1 MDKRARSVLLPKV
14 TTMQQKQMA
23 AVFLRSYVREGL
35 SAPFFVGLI
44 IWVLISTSSS
54 GGGNGTHLSADSGL
68 VEVVS
73 VHDSRG
79 EIPCSS
85 FTKFGFYLFAGG
97 TDAQLA
103 ITPENGVAVGVLAA
117 ERHLRIQVRS
127 LGGPPLILQT
137 WNTGGTSLAIELVAF
152 GSRVQRELPPG
163 EKLALRFPAMNVSP
177 SETGAQ
183 GLGQESLPVPT
194 QAESDPIGH
203 GLPFTVMEVR
213 VRNPDPHRTA
223 SWRWKILPVLP
234 EGMHSAGPLI
244 KLTPADPQVTPPPTL
259 PPLHPVIEDA
269 LIEWDWR
276 LQDDLA
282 SGSPDIRKYAAA
294 LEKLFARGNAL
305 IREFAERKVS
315 GEAWEESL
323 RQWRELEASWQALT
337 RASTAIED
345 LSRWENLWRQ
355 ARQIKRQLALCD
367 PCFSGKKIAFVKSA
381 ASIFSHQLTQYTGNC
396 ARPGGGV
403 FILDRPGFSMA
414 CTDLTS
420 GRLPMG
426 SFEFCDVAPDGQ
438 RVVFSFCPVDRAP
451 VNRES
456 ALDRFFHIWQIGVD
470 GTGLTQ
476 LTDGPHDDFAAKYL
490 SDGRLV
496 FVSTRRGGF
505 HRCGRGP
512 CPVHTLTL
520 ADPDGSNPRV
530 VSFHETQEWDP
541 VPLWDGRI
549 LYTRWDYVDRNAVFY
564 QQLWTVRSD
573 GTFVQAYYGNN
584 TLNPIGIWEAR
595 PIPGTN
601 SVIATAAAH
610 HAMTAGSIIRVDVT
624 RGQDGP
630 QAITRLT
637 PDALFPES
645 EYPVPNRS
653 GGKWFNPAGVDSPPP
668 IPPEQQRF
676 PGHCYRTPYPLSEST
691 FLVAYS
697 YDQLVGEPDPNQV
710 NMFGLYWMDI
720 HGNKELIYRDLNISS
735 LWPVAFEP
743 RPLSPHHKV
752 VQETASTPAKSPTPL
767 PISFSSVS
775 PAPERPTVG
784 AVPAERDSETLSSNE
799 EGLVFLANVYNAWPK
814 LPRERIVRLRIVQVL
829 PKSTWH
835 ANEPRLGIP
844 NISPG
849 KQVLGTVPV
858 EEDGSA
864 YFRVPARKPLSFQ
877 ALDELGRAVQIMRSI
892 TYVQPG
898 ETTSCLGC
906 HEPRHMT
913 PRNGGFPLALRR
925 PPSEITPG
933 PPGSRP
939 FSYPLL
945 VQPVLDRHCVSC
957 HSPQKPEGNIVLTED
972 IAGSYT
978 VSYNILARYV
988 PYSDWAGRPG
998 DFRVINSEPTTQPDF
1013 FGARASPLV
1022 NLLLRGHHGVQLSAE
1037 EWERLFTWMDCNA
1050 LFYGTFNVADQKKQL
1065 LGEVIAGPDLE

>member
-1 MDKRARSVLLPKV
+1 MRHPPA
-14 TTMQQKQMA
+14 A
-23 AVFLRSYVREGL
+23 AVHPAFFPGR
-35 SAPFFVGLI
+35 SAPAVSFFWCAVLALVSANSIAGEVATNPPADAGLLEI
-44 IWVLISTSSS
+44 
-54 GGGNGTHLSADSGL
+54 LSVRDSD
-68 VEVVS
+68 V
-73 VHDSRG
+73 
-79 EIPCSS
+79 EIPCSGS
-85 FTKFGFYLFAGG
+85 TKFGFYLFARGE
-97 TDAQLA
+97 DAQLA
-103 ITPENGVAVGVLAA
+103 VTPQTGAAVGVLTP
-117 ERHLRIQVRS
+117 EKELRIQLHRLSGSSIV
-127 LGGPPLILQT
+127 LEMF
-137 WNTGGTSLAIELVAF
+137 NTGEVSIAAEFVAP
-152 GSRVQRELPPG
+152 GGVLQRDLPPG
-163 EKLALRFPAMNVSP
+163 EKLRWQFPGGNAPP
-177 SETGAQ
+177 SVANREGPQKEPAPSATGVE
-183 GLGQESLPVPT
+183 LV
-194 QAESDPIGH
+194 PIGA
-203 GLPFTVMEVR
+203 GPPFPVMEVR
-213 VRNPDPHRTA
+213 VRNPNSRTTA
-223 SWRWKILPVLP
+223 TWQFKVSAVFPTAT
-234 EGMHSAGPLI
+234 ESAGPLV
-244 KLTPADPQVTPPPTL
+244 KLTPGDSQVTPPRTL
-259 PPLHPVIEDA
+259 PALHPVVEEA
-269 LIEWDWR
+269 MIEWDWR

-282 SGSPDIRKYAAA
+282 CDSPDVARYAAA
-294 LEKLFARGNAL
+294 LERAFARGNAL
-305 IREFAERKVS
+305 IENFNERSLS
-315 GEAWEESL
+315 GEVWETSL
-323 RQWRELEASWQALT
+323 RRWRELEAGWQAHI
-337 RASTAIED
+337 RDPSSTQDPAK
-345 LSRWENLWRQ
+345 WENLWRQ
-355 ARQIKRQLALCD
+355 VHQTKRRLALCD
-367 PCFSGKKIAFVKSA
+367 PSFSRKKVAFVKSA

-403 FILDRPGFSMA
+403 FVLESPGFSMA
-414 CTDLTS
+414 CRDLTS
-420 GRLPMG
+420 GQLPMG
-426 SFEFCDVAPDGQ
+426 SFEFCDVAPDGE
-438 RVVFSFCPVDRAP
+438 RILFSFCPVDKAP

-456 ALDRFFHIWQIGVD
+456 ALDRFFHIWQVGVD
-470 GTGLTQ
+470 GSGLRQ

-490 SDGRLV
+490 PDGRLV

-520 ADPDGSNPRV
+520 AEPDGSDARL

-584 TLNPIGIWEAR
+584 TFNPVGIWEAR

-610 HAMTAGSIIRVDVT
+610 HAMTAGSIIRLDVT

-637 PDALFPES
+637 PDPLFPES

-653 GGKWFNPAGVDSPPP
+653 GGRWFNPVGVETPPP

-676 PGHCYRTPYPLSEST
+676 PGHCYRTPYPLSETT

-710 NMFGLYWMDI
+710 NMFGLYWMDV
-720 HGNKELIYRDLNISS
+720 HGNKELLYRDLNISS

-743 RPLSPHHKV
+743 RPLSTPRKV
-752 VQETASTPAKSPTPL
+752 VRDTARTPAETATPL
-767 PISFSSVS
+767 HISFSPVPPTSK
-775 PAPERPTVG
+775 PQTVG
-784 AVPAERDSETLSSNE
+784 PVPAEGDGEALSSNQ
-799 EGLVFLANVYNAWPK
+799 EGLIFLANVYHAWPT
-814 LPRERIVRLRIVQVL
+814 LPRERIARLRIVQVL

-864 YFRVPARKPLSFQ
+864 YFRVPAGKPLSFQ

-906 HEPRHMT
+906 HEPRHMA
-913 PRNGGFPLALRR
+913 PAVGRFPLALRR

-957 HSPQKPEGNIVLTED
+957 HNSQKPEGSIVLTGD
-972 IAGSYT
+972 IAGTFT
-978 VSYNILARYV
+978 VSYNALVPYV

-998 DFRVINSEPTTQPDF
+998 DFRVINSEPTTRPDF

-1022 NLLLRGHHGVQLSAE
+1022 NLLLRGHHGVQLSRE

-1050 LFYGTFNVADQKKQL
+1050 LFYGTFNVGDQKKQQ
-1065 LGEVIAGPDLE
+1065 LGETIAGPDLE